1 MNFSIAAKGHSFKG
15 AFAYYLHDKGAQ
27 TAERVAWAETRNL
40 AHDDPAYA
48 QSVMIATARQ
58 AEALKKAAGVK
69 STGRKA
75 AGAVHAYSI
84 SWHPE
89 KETIP
94 GRAGMVAIANETL
107 KLLKADHLQAVIVCH
122 QDTAHPHV
130 HVIVNRVDPG
140 NGKMHPFGND
150 AHKLDEWAAKY
161 ERDRAQIVSP
171 NRDEKHEERKRQ
183 AARASPK
190 PAFAKSAAPAAANAA
205 KPKSRAALLAE
216 LQAAQKA
223 RHKQEWDDLSAANKA
238 RREAIKAERVDFK
251 GIAAQ
256 HRAETRPLWS
266 RLGKEQAAERR
277 AFLEREKRVS
287 GIVRNA
293 IDIVRN
299 QQIRGVA
306 DDRGFL
312 AMCFNY
318 TVSKSARHA
327 AFNERQ
333 QDAKAQLA
341 GTIDAALIAKFDAV
355 KGTRAGKFAE
365 ARTIYDAAR
374 AALIERQNG
383 ETAKVREAWRQIY
396 AEREKAGPLPVWGR
410 RAAANDSQAQAPGPI
425 NLAPPPPTRLI
436 GSFRPSTSQ
445 EPQPVKSEFET
456 SAKLAPA
463 NPPPPVPNVS
473 ATLSVPAPIPA
484 PSGDLP
490 PISKRVHRVPDVDR
504 AVAKPS
510 PSTIGP
516 VAKEAFVQ
524 SPQTPPERDFWKQAT
539 PANSPPPQ
547 KSPARNFWKQNSE
560 EITGQKQSPATK
572 PDHDYKPRPRR

>member
-27 TAERVAWAETRNL
+27 TAERVAWTETRNL

-94 GRAGMVAIANETL
+94 DRAGMVAIANETL

-161 ERDRAQIVSP
+161 ERDRNQIVSP

-216 LQAAQKA
+216 LQAAQKV
-223 RHKQEWDDLSAANKA
+223 RHKQEWADLSAANAA
-238 RREAIKAERVDFK
+238 RRAAIKAERVDFK

-277 AFLEREKRVS
+277 AFLDREKRVS

-293 IDIVRN
+293 IDIVSN

-333 QDAKAQLA
+333 QEAKAQLA
-341 GTIDAALIAKFDAV
+341 GTLDAALIAKFDAM
-355 KGTRAGKFAE
+355 KGTRAGKFTE
-365 ARTIYDAAR
+365 ARTVYDAAR

-383 ETAKVREAWRQIY
+383 ETAKVREGWRQLY
-396 AEREKAGPLPVWGR
+396 ADREQEGHKGPRPAWGR
-410 RAAANDSQAQAPGPI
+410 RSAANDSQARAPGQRPVTPAQTTRPTA
-425 NLAPPPPTRLI
+425 APQA
-436 GSFRPSTSQ
+436 G
-445 EPQPVKSEFET
+445 PQQSVK
-456 SAKLAPA
+456 
-463 NPPPPVPNVS
+463 
-473 ATLSVPAPIPA
+473 
-484 PSGDLP
+484 
-490 PISKRVHRVPDVDR
+490 
-504 AVAKPS
+504 
-510 PSTIGP
+510 
-516 VAKEAFVQ
+516 
-524 SPQTPPERDFWKQAT
+524 RDFERA
-539 PANSPPPQ
+539 
-547 KSPARNFWKQNSE
+547 
-560 EITGQKQSPATK
+560 GQLAGTKQSPEPEDRAAQWAMLEELGK
-572 PDHDYKPRPRR
+572 KSREQGLSPGLHRSRELRRER

>member
-58 AEALKKAAGVK
+58 ADALKKAAGVK
-69 STGRKA
+69 ATGRKA

-130 HVIVNRVDPG
+130 HVIVNRVDPAT
-140 NGKMHPFGND
+140 GKMHPFGND

-161 ERDRAQIVSP
+161 ERDRKQIVSP
-171 NRDEKHEERKRQ
+171 NRDEKHEERKRH

-190 PAFAKSAAPAAANAA
+190 AAFAKSAAPAAA
-205 KPKSRAALLAE
+205 KPKSRAAMLAE

-223 RHKQEWDDLSAANKA
+223 RHKQEWADLSAANKA

-256 HRAETRPLWS
+256 HRTETRPLWS

-333 QDAKAQLA
+333 QEAKAQLA
-341 GTIDAALIAKFDAV
+341 GTLDAALIAKFDAV
-355 KGTRAGKFAE
+355 KGTRAGKFAQ
-365 ARTIYDAAR
+365 ARTVYDTAR

-383 ETAKVREAWRQIY
+383 ASAKVREGWRQLY
-396 AEREKAGPLPVWGR
+396 ADREKEGYNGPRPAWGR
-410 RAAANDSQAQAPGPI
+410 RSAANDSQARAPGARSVTPAQSTRP
-425 NLAPPPPTRLI
+425 NASPNTGPPHP
-436 GSFRPSTSQ
+436 
-445 EPQPVKSEFET
+445 
-456 SAKLAPA
+456 AKR
-463 NPPPPVPNVS
+463 
-473 ATLSVPAPIPA
+473 
-484 PSGDLP
+484 DF
-490 PISKRVHRVPDVDR
+490 DR
-504 AVAKPS
+504 A
-510 PSTIGP
+510 
-516 VAKEAFVQ
+516 
-524 SPQTPPERDFWKQAT
+524 
-539 PANSPPPQ
+539 
-547 KSPARNFWKQNSE
+547 
-560 EITGQKQSPATK
+560 GQLAAAKQSPEPNDRAAQWAMLEELGQK
-572 PDHDYKPRPRR
+572 SRELGVSPGLHRSRELRRD

>member
-58 AEALKKAAGVK
+58 AEAMKKAAGVK
-69 STGRKA
+69 GTGRKA
-75 AGAVHAYSI
+75 GGPVHAYSI

-94 GRAGMVAIANETL
+94 DRAGMVAIANETL

-122 QDTAHPHV
+122 RDTAHPHV
-130 HVIVNRVDPG
+130 HVIVNRVDPAT
-140 NGKMHPFGND
+140 GKMHPLGND
-150 AHKLDEWAAKY
+150 AHKLTEWAAKY
-161 ERDRAQIVSP
+161 ERGRGQIVSP
-171 NRDEKHEERKRQ
+171 NRDEKYEERKRQ

-190 PAFAKSAAPAAANAA
+190 AVFAKSAAPAAGNAA
-205 KPKSRAALLAE
+205 KPKSRAAELAE
-216 LQAAQKA
+216 HQAAQKA
-223 RHKQEWDDLSAANKA
+223 RHKQEWVDLSAANKA

-333 QDAKAQLA
+333 QEAKAQLA
-341 GTIDAALIAKFDAV
+341 GTLDAALIAKFGAV
-355 KGTRAGKFAE
+355 KGTRAEKFAE
-365 ARTIYDAAR
+365 ARTVYDAAR
-374 AALIERQNG
+374 VALIERQNG
-383 ETAKVREAWRQIY
+383 EMAKVREGWRQLY
-396 AEREKAGPLPVWGR
+396 ADREKEGHKGPRPAWGR
-410 RAAANDSQAQAPGPI
+410 RSAANDSQARAPGARSTTPAQTTKPTV
-425 NLAPPPPTRLI
+425 APH
-436 GSFRPSTSQ
+436 GG
-445 EPQPVKSEFET
+445 PQQSVKRDF
-456 SAKLAPA
+456 
-463 NPPPPVPNVS
+463 
-473 ATLSVPAPIPA
+473 
-484 PSGDLP
+484 
-490 PISKRVHRVPDVDR
+490 DR
-504 AVAKPS
+504 A
-510 PSTIGP
+510 
-516 VAKEAFVQ
+516 
-524 SPQTPPERDFWKQAT
+524 
-539 PANSPPPQ
+539 
-547 KSPARNFWKQNSE
+547 
-560 EITGQKQSPATK
+560 GQLAAAKQSPE
-572 PDHDYKPRPRR
+572 PDDRAAQWTMLEELGQKSREQALGPGLYRSRELRRE

>member
-69 STGRKA
+69 GTGRKA
-75 AGAVHAYSI
+75 GGPVHAYSI

-89 KETIP
+89 NETVP
-94 GRAGMVAIANETL
+94 DRAGMLAIAHETL
-107 KLLKADHLQAVIVCH
+107 KLLKADHLQTVIVAH

-161 ERDRAQIVSP
+161 ERMRHQIVSP
-171 NRDEKHEERKRQ
+171 NRDEKHEDRKRRQ
-183 AARASPK
+183 EMGPSAK
-190 PAFAKSAAPAAANAA
+190 VAFAKHSPAPAV
-205 KPKSRAALLAE
+205 KPKPRAAELAE
-216 LQAAQKA
+216 HQAAQKA
-223 RHKQEWDDLSAANKA
+223 RHKQEWVDLSAANKA

-256 HRAETRPLWS
+256 HRTETRPLWS
-266 RLGKEQAAERR
+266 QLGKEQAAVRR
-277 AFLEREKRVS
+277 AFLDREKRIS

-318 TVSKSARHA
+318 ALSSQARRA
-327 AFNERQ
+327 AFDARQ
-333 QDAKAQLA
+333 KDAKAELA
-341 GTIDAALIAKFDAV
+341 RTLDAALIAKFDAV
-355 KGTRAGKFAE
+355 KAGRGAKLAE
-365 ARTIYDAAR
+365 ARKVYDAAR
-374 AALIERQNG
+374 TALIERQNG
-383 ETAKVREAWRQIY
+383 ETAKVRTAWRQLY
-396 AEREKAGPLPVWGR
+396 ADRKEAGLEGPRPPWRRRSAANAGPT
-410 RAAANDSQAQAPGPI
+410 
-425 NLAPPPPTRLI
+425 PP
-436 GSFRPSTSQ
+436 
-445 EPQPVKSEFET
+445 
-456 SAKLAPA
+456 AKR
-463 NPPPPVPNVS
+463 
-473 ATLSVPAPIPA
+473 
-484 PSGDLP
+484 DF
-490 PISKRVHRVPDVDR
+490 DR
-504 AVAKPS
+504 AGQLADDKRFPEDE
-510 PSTIGP
+510 TR
-516 VAKEAFVQ
+516 AVQ
-524 SPQTPPERDFWKQAT
+524 WARLEELGR
-539 PANSPPPQ
+539 
-547 KSPARNFWKQNSE
+547 KSREQGRGMGMHRARE
-560 EITGQKQSPATK
+560 L
-572 PDHDYKPRPRR
+572 RRE

>member
-58 AEALKKAAGVK
+58 AEALKKAAGIK

-89 KETIP
+89 KESIP
-94 GRAGMVAIANETL
+94 DRVGMVAIANETL

-130 HVIVNRVDPG
+130 HVILNRVDPAT
-140 NGKMHPFGND
+140 GKMHPFGND

-190 PAFAKSAAPAAANAA
+190 PAFAKSAAPAAATAA

-223 RHKQEWDDLSAANKA
+223 RHKQEWADLSAANKA

-266 RLGKEQAAERR
+266 QLGKDQAAERR
-277 AFLEREKRVS
+277 AFKAREKRIG
-287 GIVRNA
+287 GIVRNT

-306 DDRGFL
+306 DDRDFL

-318 TVSKSARHA
+318 VVSAPLRQA
-327 AFNERQ
+327 AFTARQ
-333 QDAKAQLA
+333 QETKDELAQRIEA
-341 GTIDAALIAKFDAV
+341 GLLAKFDAV
-355 KGTRAGKFAE
+355 KAARAGKLAE
-365 ARTIYDAAR
+365 ASRIYTAAR
-374 AALIERQNG
+374 AALIERQDQERG
-383 ETAKVREAWRQIY
+383 TVRAGWQQLY
-396 AEREKAGPLPVWGR
+396 AE
-410 RAAANDSQAQAPGPI
+410 
-425 NLAPPPPTRLI
+425 
-436 GSFRPSTSQ
+436 
-445 EPQPVKSEFET
+445 
-456 SAKLAPA
+456 
-463 NPPPPVPNVS
+463 
-473 ATLSVPAPIPA
+473 
-484 PSGDLP
+484 
-490 PISKRVHRVPDVDR
+490 
-504 AVAKPS
+504 
-510 PSTIGP
+510 
-516 VAKEAFVQ
+516 
-524 SPQTPPERDFWKQAT
+524 
-539 PANSPPPQ
+539 
-547 KSPARNFWKQNSE
+547 
-560 EITGQKQSPATK
+560 GQ
-572 PDHDYKPRPRR
+572 YKPRPSWQRRSTGRGDHQAPETARSQARPVKARVGAFKEAAQLEPANQSQPATDRADKWRKVEELREKTRQQSQGLAPAKYLGRE